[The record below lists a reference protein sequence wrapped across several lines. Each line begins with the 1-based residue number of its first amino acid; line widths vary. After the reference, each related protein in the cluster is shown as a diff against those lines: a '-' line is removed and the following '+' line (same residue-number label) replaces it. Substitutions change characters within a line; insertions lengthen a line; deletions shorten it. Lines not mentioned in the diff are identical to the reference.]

1 MNTKIYEFEAEIQS
15 VPDIDGAYVIF
26 PYNIKE
32 EFKRGRVKVHATFNG
47 EPYDGSIVNMGLK
60 NDDGSVCYIIG
71 LRKDIRKKIGKKT
84 GDVIKVTVTER
95 E

>member
-71 LRKDIRKKIGKKT
+71 LRKDIRKKIGKN
-84 GDVIKVTVTER
+84 R
-95 E
+95 